1 MPRAK
6 KKQVAP
12 FVINYAT
19 YGITLTEHKN
29 KLDRHYDGNLKQFR
43 DDLQANPYHV
53 FVDICDMSFT
63 YADTIIIRCHHANPD
78 AYCRCQYAAYA
89 ALQKNELE
97 GNTRMTD
104 AELARGVNE
113 VAHEAMSHIVDVV
126 KNDPL
131 IHYEPSRHLVAFEQ
145 TYQDELLIAD
155 HLKARLARHEPI
167 EHDIEQYRH
176 DGDMELTDEQMAALR
191 MVLDNDVCMINGSAG
206 CVDANTE
213 FFTGRGW
220 KRIADYEDGDM
231 VLQYNEDGTA
241 ELVEPMAYIKQPC
254 DYLWHFETPHSINQ
268 TVCEQHRIIYKWPN
282 FNSIKETNVLAL
294 KEKSDNNINWNG
306 RFITQFYHFGDGLN
320 LTDEQIRVMIAVMAD
335 GRYSTWRNPTSKSTH
350 CHIRLKKKRKIYRL
364 HHLLSEANISYDC
377 KVDKCGVTIFSFYAP
392 ERRKV
397 YGDEWWNVNEHQ
409 AKIICDEVVH
419 WDGCIEKSRVHEKEK
434 PVFRTTEKASADYIQ
449 YIFNINGWQSTIVT
463 DENTPSRREYAK
475 TVYKVSTKHNTTT
488 GLCFDT
494 RPSKTKTKFERV
506 VTTDGFKY
514 CFTVPSHMLVLRRKD
529 CVFVTGNCGKSQTT
543 KAVVNMLDDMGLTYQ
558 LLAPTGIASK
568 VLRNYTGRSAMTCHM
583 FLLNSW
589 KPDYIILDEASI
601 CSVHLLA
608 VLLSQIGY
616 EPKLIFIAD
625 NAQLASIQCG
635 SLVQNMIDSGLIPR
649 VELTKIFR
657 YNSSGIVTMATDI
670 RHGSCDH
677 LTADFPDYLFVP
689 EDENDPIGQVVEQYD
704 RLIADGYSIDDI
716 VVLCPFNKRVGADAI
731 NAAISAK
738 YNRNEPVR
746 KNSAIKLG
754 DKVLN
759 CKNNYHGGG
768 KDDMIA
774 NGDVGYLRFIGYDY
788 KTKTNTVAVEFADGI
803 KNVASLSVLKQAYA
817 MSTHKSQGSSAKAVI
832 VLIDPMHGFMLS
844 RNLLYTAVTR
854 ARERLV
860 IVGDA
865 DTIMR
870 GIRVEE
876 NMRRNTWLKEM
887 LDNHT
892 TI

>member
-6 KKQVAP
+6 KKQAAP
-12 FVINYAT
+12 FVINYT
-19 YGITLTEHKN
+19 PYGITLTEHKN

-63 YADTIIIRCHHANPD
+63 YADTIIMRCHHANPD
-78 AYCRCQYAAYA
+78 AYCRCQYSAYA
-89 ALQKNELE
+89 VLQKNELE

-113 VAHEAMSHIVDVV
+113 VAHEAMPHIVDVV

-155 HLKARLARHEPI
+155 HLKERLARHEPI

-191 MVLDNDVCMINGSAG
+191 MVLDNDVCMLNGQAG
-206 CVDANTE
+206 
-213 FFTGRGW
+213 
-220 KRIADYEDGDM
+220 
-231 VLQYNEDGTA
+231 
-241 ELVEPMAYIKQPC
+241 
-254 DYLWHFETPHSINQ
+254 S
-268 TVCEQHRIIYKWPN
+268 
-282 FNSIKETNVLAL
+282 
-294 KEKSDNNINWNG
+294 
-306 RFITQFYHFGDGLN
+306 
-320 LTDEQIRVMIAVMAD
+320 
-335 GRYSTWRNPTSKSTH
+335 
-350 CHIRLKKKRKIYRL
+350 
-364 HHLLSEANISYDC
+364 
-377 KVDKCGVTIFSFYAP
+377 
-392 ERRKV
+392 
-397 YGDEWWNVNEHQ
+397 
-409 AKIICDEVVH
+409 
-419 WDGCIEKSRVHEKEK
+419 
-434 PVFRTTEKASADYIQ
+434 
-449 YIFNINGWQSTIVT
+449 
-463 DENTPSRREYAK
+463 
-475 TVYKVSTKHNTTT
+475 
-488 GLCFDT
+488 
-494 RPSKTKTKFERV
+494 
-506 VTTDGFKY
+506 
-514 CFTVPSHMLVLRRKD
+514 
-529 CVFVTGNCGKSQTT
+529 GKSQTT
-543 KAVVNMLDDMGLTYQ
+543 KAILDMLDNFDKSYVCLT
-558 LLAPTGIASK
+558 PTGISSK
-568 VLRNYTGRSAMTCHM
+568 VMRGYTGRPASTIHM
-583 FLLNSW
+583 FLTNVR
-589 KPDYIILDEASI
+589 KPDYVLIDESSMV
-601 CSVHLLA
+601 SVHLLA

-704 RLIADGYSIDDI
+704 YLIADGYSIDDI

-738 YNRNEPVR
+738 YNHNEPVR

-788 KTKTNTVAVEFADGI
+788 RTKTNTVAVEFADGI
-803 KNVASLSVLKQAYA
+803 KNVGSLSVLKQAYA

>member
-1 MPRAK
+1 MPRSK
-6 KKQVAP
+6 KKQAAL
-12 FVINYAT
+12 FSINYAP

-63 YADTIIIRCHHANPD
+63 YADAIIMRCHHAKPD

-89 ALQKNELE
+89 VLQKNEIK
-97 GNTRMTD
+97 GNTRMAD

-113 VAHEAMSHIVDVV
+113 VAHEAMPHIVDIV

-131 IHYEPSRHLVAFEQ
+131 IHYEPNRHLVAFEQ
-145 TYQDELLIAD
+145 TYQDELLITN
-155 HLKARLARHEPI
+155 HIKARLARHEPI
-167 EHDIEQYRH
+167 KHDIEQYRC
-176 DGDMELTDEQMAALR
+176 DGDMELTDEQMSALR
-191 MVLDNDVCMINGSAG
+191 MVLDNDVCMLNGQAG
-206 CVDANTE
+206 SGKTS
-213 FFTGRGW
+213 T
-220 KRIADYEDGDM
+220 
-231 VLQYNEDGTA
+231 
-241 ELVEPMAYIKQPC
+241 
-254 DYLWHFETPHSINQ
+254 
-268 TVCEQHRIIYKWPN
+268 
-282 FNSIKETNVLAL
+282 TNAL
-294 KEKSDNNINWNG
+294 I
-306 RFITQFYHFGDGLN
+306 
-320 LTDEQIRVMIAVMAD
+320 
-335 GRYSTWRNPTSKSTH
+335 
-350 CHIRLKKKRKIYRL
+350 
-364 HHLLSEANISYDC
+364 HLLEDM
-377 KVDKCGVTIFSFYAP
+377 
-392 ERRKV
+392 
-397 YGDEWWNVNEHQ
+397 NV
-409 AKIICDEVVH
+409 
-419 WDGCIEKSRVHEKEK
+419 S
-434 PVFRTTEKASADYIQ
+434 
-449 YIFNINGWQSTIVT
+449 
-463 DENTPSRREYAK
+463 
-475 TVYKVSTKHNTTT
+475 
-488 GLCFDT
+488 
-494 RPSKTKTKFERV
+494 
-506 VTTDGFKY
+506 
-514 CFTVPSHMLVLRRKD
+514 
-529 CVFVTGNCGKSQTT
+529 
-543 KAVVNMLDDMGLTYQ
+543 YQ
-558 LLAPTGIASK
+558 LLAPTGIAAK
-568 VLRNYTGRSAMTCHM
+568 MMRQYTGRPSMTCHM

-616 EPKLIFIAD
+616 APKLVFIAD

-670 RHGSCDH
+670 RQGSCVH

-689 EDENDPIGQVVEQYD
+689 EDKNDPIGQVVEQYD

-716 VVLCPFNKRVGADAI
+716 VVLCPFNRRVGSDAI

-738 YNRNEPVR
+738 YNPNAPVR
-746 KNSAIKLG
+746 KNNVIKLG

-759 CKNNYHGGG
+759 CKNNYHGGN
-768 KDDMIA
+768 DDMIA
-774 NGDVGYLRFIGYDY
+774 NGDVGYLRSVEYDY
-788 KTKTNTVAVEFADGI
+788 ATKNNTVMVEFADGI
-803 KNVASLSVLKQAYA
+803 KNVGSLSVLKQAYA

-832 VLIDPMHGFMLS
+832 VLIDPMHGFILS

-860 IVGDA
+860 IVGNS

-870 GIRVEE
+870 GVRVEE

>member
-12 FVINYAT
+12 FVINYT
-19 YGITLTEHKN
+19 PYGITLTEHKN

-63 YADTIIIRCHHANPD
+63 YADTIIMRCHHANPD

-89 ALQKNELE
+89 VLQKNELE

-113 VAHEAMSHIVDVV
+113 VAHEAMPHIVDVV

-155 HLKARLARHEPI
+155 HLKERLARHEPI
-167 EHDIEQYRH
+167 DHDIEQYRH

-191 MVLDNDVCMINGSAG
+191 MVLDNDVCMLNGQAG
-206 CVDANTE
+206 
-213 FFTGRGW
+213 
-220 KRIADYEDGDM
+220 
-231 VLQYNEDGTA
+231 
-241 ELVEPMAYIKQPC
+241 
-254 DYLWHFETPHSINQ
+254 S
-268 TVCEQHRIIYKWPN
+268 
-282 FNSIKETNVLAL
+282 
-294 KEKSDNNINWNG
+294 
-306 RFITQFYHFGDGLN
+306 
-320 LTDEQIRVMIAVMAD
+320 
-335 GRYSTWRNPTSKSTH
+335 
-350 CHIRLKKKRKIYRL
+350 
-364 HHLLSEANISYDC
+364 
-377 KVDKCGVTIFSFYAP
+377 
-392 ERRKV
+392 
-397 YGDEWWNVNEHQ
+397 
-409 AKIICDEVVH
+409 
-419 WDGCIEKSRVHEKEK
+419 
-434 PVFRTTEKASADYIQ
+434 
-449 YIFNINGWQSTIVT
+449 
-463 DENTPSRREYAK
+463 
-475 TVYKVSTKHNTTT
+475 
-488 GLCFDT
+488 
-494 RPSKTKTKFERV
+494 
-506 VTTDGFKY
+506 
-514 CFTVPSHMLVLRRKD
+514 
-529 CVFVTGNCGKSQTT
+529 GKSQTT
-543 KAVVNMLDDMGLTYQ
+543 KAILDMLDNFDKSYVCLT
-558 LLAPTGIASK
+558 PTGISSK
-568 VLRNYTGRSAMTCHM
+568 ILRQYTGRSASTIHM
-583 FLLNSW
+583 FLTNVR
-589 KPDYIILDEASI
+589 KPDYVLIDESSMVSI
-601 CSVHLLA
+601 HLLA

-625 NAQLASIQCG
+625 NSQLASIQCG

-657 YNSSGIVTMATDI
+657 YNSSGIVTIATDI

-738 YNRNEPVR
+738 YNHNEPVR

-788 KTKTNTVAVEFADGI
+788 RTKTNTVAVEFADGI
-803 KNVASLSVLKQAYA
+803 KNVGSLSVLKQAYA

-832 VLIDPMHGFMLS
+832 VLIDTMHGFMLS

>member
-12 FVINYAT
+12 FVINYT
-19 YGITLTEHKN
+19 PYGITLTEHKN
-29 KLDRHYDGNLKQFR
+29 KLDRHYGGNLKQFR
-43 DDLQANPYHV
+43 DDLKANPYHV

-63 YADTIIIRCHHANPD
+63 YADTIIMRCHHANPD

-89 ALQKNELE
+89 VLQKNELE

-113 VAHEAMSHIVDVV
+113 VAHEAMPHIVDIV

-155 HLKARLARHEPI
+155 HLKERLARHEPI

-191 MVLDNDVCMINGSAG
+191 MVLDNDVCMLNGQAG
-206 CVDANTE
+206 
-213 FFTGRGW
+213 
-220 KRIADYEDGDM
+220 
-231 VLQYNEDGTA
+231 
-241 ELVEPMAYIKQPC
+241 
-254 DYLWHFETPHSINQ
+254 S
-268 TVCEQHRIIYKWPN
+268 
-282 FNSIKETNVLAL
+282 
-294 KEKSDNNINWNG
+294 
-306 RFITQFYHFGDGLN
+306 
-320 LTDEQIRVMIAVMAD
+320 
-335 GRYSTWRNPTSKSTH
+335 
-350 CHIRLKKKRKIYRL
+350 
-364 HHLLSEANISYDC
+364 
-377 KVDKCGVTIFSFYAP
+377 
-392 ERRKV
+392 
-397 YGDEWWNVNEHQ
+397 
-409 AKIICDEVVH
+409 
-419 WDGCIEKSRVHEKEK
+419 
-434 PVFRTTEKASADYIQ
+434 
-449 YIFNINGWQSTIVT
+449 
-463 DENTPSRREYAK
+463 
-475 TVYKVSTKHNTTT
+475 
-488 GLCFDT
+488 
-494 RPSKTKTKFERV
+494 
-506 VTTDGFKY
+506 
-514 CFTVPSHMLVLRRKD
+514 
-529 CVFVTGNCGKSQTT
+529 GKSQTT
-543 KAVVNMLDDMGLTYQ
+543 KAILDMLDNFDKSYVCLT
-558 LLAPTGIASK
+558 PTGISSK
-568 VLRNYTGRSAMTCHM
+568 ILRQYTGRSASTIHM
-583 FLLNSW
+583 FLTNVR
-589 KPDYIILDEASI
+589 KPDYVLIDESSMVSI
-601 CSVHLLA
+601 HLLA

-625 NAQLASIQCG
+625 NSQLASIQCG

-649 VELTKIFR
+649 VALTKIFR
-657 YNSSGIVTMATDI
+657 YNSSGIVTIATDI

-738 YNRNEPVR
+738 YNHNEPVR

-788 KTKTNTVAVEFADGI
+788 RTKTNTVAVEFADGI
-803 KNVASLSVLKQAYA
+803 KNVGSLSVLKQAYA